1 MKVSQGLRSA
11 KIDAS
16 GLVNFVPAIAY
27 HYCLDLPAAFTQPGT
42 STLADLCTRQSTNPS
57 IASNNA
63 EISLA

>member
-42 STLADLCTRQSTNPS
+42 STLADLCAAQRKLGAGIKDLPRSG
-57 IASNNA
+57 
-63 EISLA
+63 